1 MKKTATVIDKMSEE
15 CRVAAVE
22 MRKPIIW
29 IKTSH
34 LEIVTRIVM
43 REELLPLFSV
53 GKNYSCKSMENS
65 VKNYQP
71 VWAGIA
77 RHACNLRVMSFNEMY
92 THFSAEEEDENHKD
106 LSASVIKKMVS
117 DEKHPPCLYVVK
129 SDCGDERY
137 GRNYWDGLLP
147 FIHAHCMD
155 EYAETVIGNSLIII
169 YGENPSIPNDY
180 RPYCHIV
187 DEPYPDR
194 NELKDMADSILGGL
208 NYDIKEI
215 LRKLQGFSLMR
226 AERMLNHLRRANI
239 DTKEA
244 VARIVAEQVQELKSC
259 DLLSIEDVPEG
270 IKVAGMEAFGHWMG
284 EQKKYLEESDKLM
297 EKTGSSVP
305 KGVLLCGIPGSG
317 KSAAAKMFS
326 DITKLPLLRMDL
338 GKLMG
343 GLVGESEHNMDK
355 ALKIAD
361 ATAPCILFI
370 DELDKSFE
378 GAKSNSGSGSDST
391 FKRMFANLLTWMQ
404 DHKSPC
410 FVFATANDISVLPK
424 EFFRSGRFDAMYSI
438 FMPTYRECIAVC
450 EYHLNKRIKGNAIF
464 ECNKVSGG
472 ITTWAE
478 NSIDLLCG
486 NKTKDGNAE
495 KVVPRFVTGADIE
508 KLVEHTLR
516 KCYSV
521 IGSIDKETKKE
532 ICTISYDI
540 WKDSFKEV
548 LSETSVYGDSE
559 EQKDAI
565 ALCYIRLLRNNFVPV
580 SSDLII
586 SPENY
591 KVTRTKSKDN
601 KNNNSYSN
609 GLPDFNVKVELPE
622 RDGLNPYDR
631 ALCEMLKERIE
642 QYGPAYERELLEKML
657 NR

>member
-1 MKKTATVIDKMSEE
+1 MKKPVTVIDKMSEE
-15 CRVAAVE
+15 CRIAAVE
-22 MRKPIIW
+22 KRMPIIW
-29 IKTSH
+29 LKTSH
-34 LEIVTRIVM
+34 LELVTRIVM
-43 REELLPLFSV
+43 REELLPLL
-53 GKNYSCKSMENS
+53 NIDLQYSCKPM
-65 VKNYQP
+65 KNTVESYQP
-71 VWAGIA
+71 VWTGINE
-77 RHACNLRVMSFNEMY
+77 RFCNLRVMSFKDIY
-92 THFSAEEEDENHKD
+92 THFSGVKHDENHKD
-106 LSASVIKKMVS
+106 LSTSVIREMVCN
-117 DEKHPPCLYVVK
+117 EKHPPCLYIVK

-137 GRNYWDGLLP
+137 EKKYWDGLLP
-147 FIHAHCMD
+147 FINAHCMD

-187 DEPYPDR
+187 DEPYPDK
-194 NELKDMADSILGGL
+194 NELKDMVDSILGGL

-215 LRKLQGFSLMR
+215 LPKLQGFSLMR
-226 AERMLNHLRRANI
+226 AERMLKHLRRANI

-244 VARIVAEQVQELKSC
+244 IARIVAEREQELKSC
-259 DLLSIEDVPEG
+259 DLLSLEDVPEG
-270 IKVAGMEAFGHWMG
+270 IKVAGMESFGHWMG

-343 GLVGESEHNMDK
+343 GIVGESEHNMDK

-370 DELDKSFE
+370 DELDKAFE
-378 GAKSNSGSGSDST
+378 GAKSNSGNGSDST

-424 EFFRSGRFDAMYSI
+424 EFFRSGRFDAMYSL
-438 FMPTYRECIAVC
+438 FMPTYEECKAVC
-450 EYHLNKRIKGNAIF
+450 EYHLKKRVKDNAIF
-464 ECNKVSGG
+464 ECNVVADG
-472 ITTWAE
+472 ITTWAK
-478 NSIDLLCG
+478 NSIDLLWDEKLWEG
-486 NKTKDGNAE
+486 DNAKE
-495 KVVPRFVTGADIE
+495 KVPRFVTGADIE

-516 KCYSV
+516 KCYSK
-521 IGSIDKETKKE
+521 IGSIDKKTEKE
-532 ICTISYDI
+532 IRTISPGI
-540 WKDSFKEV
+540 WNDSFKEV
-548 LSETSVYGDSE
+548 LSKTSVYGDSE

-586 SPENY
+586 LPEGY
-591 KVTRTKSKDN
+591 KVTRTKNKGD
-601 KNNNSYSN
+601 KNNHSGSDS
-609 GLPDFNVKVELPE
+609 LPEFNVELLPKKGKMSE
-622 RDGLNPYDR
+622 YDEK
-631 ALCEMLKERIE
+631 LYEMLKERIE
-642 QYGPAYERELLEKML
+642 QYGPAYERELLKKML
-657 NR
+657 NH